1 MVMIT
6 INKEAKGHRW
16 YYYSTI
22 QVKLKNKDEK
32 KNCTNLKSSN
42 KQATKSF

>member
-1 MVMIT
+1 MIT
-6 INKEAKGHRW
+6 INKEAKRQHW